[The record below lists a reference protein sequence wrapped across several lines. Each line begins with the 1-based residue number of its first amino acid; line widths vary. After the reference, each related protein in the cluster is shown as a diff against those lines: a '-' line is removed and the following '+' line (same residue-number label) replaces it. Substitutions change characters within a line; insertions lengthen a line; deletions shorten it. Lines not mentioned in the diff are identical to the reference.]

1 MHCVY
6 ADVEERI
13 LAQTSD
19 ILHLWRGALS
29 VFMMT
34 RDGVKAVYKLN
45 IPSPLSF
52 TSQIKY
58 NLAQK

>member
-1 MHCVY
+1 M
-6 ADVEERI
+6 
-13 LAQTSD
+13 AQTSD
-19 ILHLWRGALS
+19 ILHLWRGTLS